1 MVKGVRVT
9 GTALMLVAALA
20 AGACGKSE
28 AEKRAEETRAAL
40 EKAAKD
46 AEAAG
51 KSAAAAAGK
60 SADQAA
66 TDAAKGLEQFAK
78 GLGGMAGAL
87 AGATT
92 KDGKPVEPVSFR
104 ELQGIFVPFDGWEM
118 GKATGEKITVPFAY
132 SQAKVK
138 YRKEGQEI
146 EVSVTDSGFNQ
157 LMLAPFSLFLTT
169 GYEKETE
176 DGYEKSAKVAGYPGW
191 EEWNG
196 KRKDGEVNAVVNKRF
211 IVKFEGDGLE
221 DTKVLHQ
228 LAEASNLTKLASLK

>member
-1 MVKGVRVT
+1 MVKVVRVA
-9 GTALMLVAALA
+9 GVALMLAAAVA

-28 AEKRAEETRAAL
+28 AEKQAEETRAAL

-46 AEAAG
+46 AETASKKTG
-51 KSAAAAAGK
+51 
-60 SADQAA
+60 
-66 TDAAKGLEQFAK
+66 DAANDAVKGLEQFAK
-78 GLGGMAGAL
+78 GLEGMAGAL
-87 AGATT
+87 AGA
-92 KDGKPVEPVSFR
+92 KGADGKLVEPVNFR

-118 GKATGEKITVPFAY
+118 GKPTGEKITVPFAY

-138 YRKEGQEI
+138 YRKDDQEI
-146 EVSVTDSGFNQ
+146 EASVTDSGLNQ

-176 DGYEKSAKVAGYPGW
+176 NGYEKSAKVAGHPGW
-191 EEWNG
+191 EEWNS
-196 KRKDGEVNAVVNKRF
+196 KSKDGEVNAVVNKRF

-221 DTKVLHQ
+221 DIKVLHQ

>member
-1 MVKGVRVT
+1 MVKVVRVA
-9 GTALMLVAALA
+9 GVALILAASVA

-28 AEKRAEETRAAL
+28 AQKQAEETRAAL

-46 AEAAG
+46 VEAAG
-51 KSAAAAAGK
+51 KKVGEG
-60 SADQAA
+60 AA

-78 GLGGMAGAL
+78 GLEGMAGAL
-87 AGATT
+87 AGKGA
-92 KDGKPVEPVSFR
+92 DGKPVEPVGFR

-118 GKATGEKITVPFAY
+118 GKPTGEKISVPFAY

-157 LMLAPFSLFLTT
+157 LMLAPFSLFLTS

-176 DGYEKSAKVAGYPGW
+176 HGYERSAKVAGYPGW
-191 EEWNG
+191 EEWNSS
-196 KRKDGEVNAVVNKRF
+196 RKDGEVNAVINKRF
-211 IVKFEGDGLE
+211 IVKFEGDGVE

-228 LAEASNLTKLASLK
+228 LAEASNLSKLASLK

>member
-1 MVKGVRVT
+1 MVKVVRIAGV
-9 GTALMLVAALA
+9 ALVLAAVVA

-28 AEKRAEETRAAL
+28 AEKQAEETRAAL

-51 KSAAAAAGK
+51 KSTG
-60 SADQAA
+60 QAA

-78 GLGGMAGAL
+78 GLEGMAGAL
-87 AGATT
+87 AGARTA
-92 KDGKPVEPVSFR
+92 DGKPVEPVSFR

-118 GKATGEKITVPFAY
+118 GKPTGEKISVPFAY

-146 EVSVTDSGFNQ
+146 AVSVTDSGFNQ
-157 LMLAPFSLFLTT
+157 LMIAPFALFLTT

-176 DGYEKSAKVAGYPGW
+176 HGYEKSAKVAGYPGW

-196 KRKDGEVNAVVNKRF
+196 QRKDGEVNAVINKRF
-211 IVKFEGDGLE
+211 IVKFEGDGL
-221 DTKVLHQ
+221 DDNKVLHQ
-228 LAEASNLTKLASLK
+228 LAEASNLAKLASLK

>member
-1 MVKGVRVT
+1 MVKVVRIAGV
-9 GTALMLVAALA
+9 ALVLAAVVA

-28 AEKRAEETRAAL
+28 AEKQAEETRAAL

-46 AEAAG
+46 VEAAG
-51 KSAAAAAGK
+51 KSSG
-60 SADQAA
+60 QAA

-78 GLGGMAGAL
+78 GLEGMAGAL
-87 AGATT
+87 AGAKTA
-92 KDGKPVEPVSFR
+92 DGKPVEPVSFR

-118 GKATGEKITVPFAY
+118 GKPTGEKISVPFAY

-146 EVSVTDSGFNQ
+146 AVSVTDSGFNQ
-157 LMLAPFSLFLTT
+157 LMIAPFALFLTT

-176 DGYEKSAKVAGYPGW
+176 HGYEKSAKVAGYPGW

-196 KRKDGEVNAVVNKRF
+196 QRKDGEVNAVINKRF
-211 IVKFEGDGLE
+211 IVKFEGDGL
-221 DTKVLHQ
+221 DDNKVLHQ
-228 LAEASNLTKLASLK
+228 LAEASNLAKLASLK

>member
-1 MVKGVRVT
+1 MVKRVRVA
-9 GTALMLVAALA
+9 GVALMLAAAVAA
-20 AGACGKSE
+20 GGCGKSE
-28 AEKRAEETRAAL
+28 AQKQAEETRAAL

-46 AEAAG
+46 AEAAS
-51 KSAAAAAGK
+51 KSTG
-60 SADQAA
+60 QAA

-78 GLGGMAGAL
+78 GLEGMAGAL
-87 AGATT
+87 AGARTA
-92 KDGKPVEPVSFR
+92 DGKPVEPVSFR
-104 ELQGIFVPFDGWEM
+104 ELQAIFVPLDGWEM
-118 GKATGEKITVPFAY
+118 AKPTGEKLSAPFAY

-138 YRKEGQEI
+138 YRKEGQVI

-157 LMLAPFSLFLTT
+157 LMLAPFSLFLTA

-176 DGYEKSAKVAGYPGW
+176 NGYERSAKIAGYPGW

-196 KRKDGEVNAVVNKRF
+196 KRKDGEVNAVINKRF
-211 IVKFEGDGLE
+211 IVKFKGDGLE

>member
-1 MVKGVRVT
+1 MVKRVRVA
-9 GTALMLVAALA
+9 GVALMLAAAVAA
-20 AGACGKSE
+20 GGCGKSE
-28 AEKRAEETRAAL
+28 AQKQAEETRAAL

-46 AEAAG
+46 AEAAS
-51 KSAAAAAGK
+51 KSTG
-60 SADQAA
+60 QAA

-78 GLGGMAGAL
+78 GLEGMAGAL
-87 AGATT
+87 AGARTA
-92 KDGKPVEPVSFR
+92 DGKPVEPVSFR
-104 ELQGIFVPFDGWEM
+104 ELQGIFVPLDGWEM
-118 GKATGEKITVPFAY
+118 AKPTGEKLSAPFAY

-138 YRKEGQEI
+138 YRKEGQVI

-157 LMLAPFSLFLTT
+157 LMLAPFSLFLTA

-176 DGYEKSAKVAGYPGW
+176 NGYERSAKIAGYPGW

-196 KRKDGEVNAVVNKRF
+196 KRKDGEVNAVINKRF
-211 IVKFEGDGLE
+211 IVKFKGDGLE

>member
-1 MVKGVRVT
+1 MVKGVRVA
-9 GTALMLVAALA
+9 GIALMLAAAVA

-28 AEKRAEETRAAL
+28 AEKQAEETRAAL

-51 KSAAAAAGK
+51 KKAGE
-60 SADQAA
+60 AAA

-78 GLGGMAGAL
+78 GLENMAGAL
-87 AGATT
+87 AGKGA
-92 KDGKPVEPVSFR
+92 DGKPVEPVNFR
-104 ELQGIFVPFDGWEM
+104 ELQGIFVPLAGWEM
-118 GKATGEKITVPFAY
+118 GKPTGEKISVPFAY

-138 YRKEGQEI
+138 YRKESQEI

-157 LMLAPFSLFLTT
+157 LMLAPFSLFLTS

-176 DGYEKSAKVAGYPGW
+176 HGYERSAKVAGFPGW
-191 EEWNG
+191 EEWDSS
-196 KRKDGEVNAVVNKRF
+196 RKDGEVNAVINKRF

-228 LAEASNLTKLASLK
+228 LAEASNLSKLASLK

>member
-1 MVKGVRVT
+1 MVKVVRIAGV
-9 GTALMLVAALA
+9 ALMLAAAVA

-28 AEKRAEETRAAL
+28 AEKKAEETRAAL

-51 KSAAAAAGK
+51 KKAGET
-60 SADQAA
+60 AA

-78 GLGGMAGAL
+78 GLEGMAGAL
-87 AGATT
+87 AGT
-92 KDGKPVEPVSFR
+92 KGADGKPVEPVSFR
-104 ELQGIFVPFDGWEM
+104 ELQGIFVPLDGWEM
-118 GKATGEKITVPFAY
+118 GKPTGEKISVPFAY

-146 EVSVTDSGFNQ
+146 EVSVTDSAFNQ
-157 LMLAPFSLFLTT
+157 LMIAPFALFLTT

-176 DGYEKSAKVAGYPGW
+176 HGYERSAKVAGYPGW
-191 EEWNG
+191 EEWDSA
-196 KRKDGEVNAVVNKRF
+196 RKDGEVNAVVNKRF
-211 IVKFEGDGLE
+211 IIKFEGDGLE

-228 LAEASNLTKLASLK
+228 LAEASNLGKLASMK

>member
-1 MVKGVRVT
+1 MVKVVRIAGV
-9 GTALMLVAALA
+9 ALVLAVAVA

-28 AEKRAEETRAAL
+28 AQKQAEETKAAL

-46 AEAAG
+46 VEAASKG
-51 KSAAAAAGK
+51 SG
-60 SADQAA
+60 QAA
-66 TDAAKGLEQFAK
+66 TEAAKGLEQFAK
-78 GLGGMAGAL
+78 GLGSMAGAI

-92 KDGKPVEPVSFR
+92 PDGKPVEPVSFR
-104 ELQGIFVPFDGWEM
+104 ELQGLFVPLEGWEM
-118 GKATGEKITVPFAY
+118 GKPTGEKLTIPFAY

-138 YRKEGQEI
+138 YRREGQSI
-146 EVSVTDSGFNQ
+146 EVSITDSGFNQ

-176 DGYEKSAKVAGYPGW
+176 NGYERSAKVAGFPGW
-191 EEWNG
+191 EEWDG

-221 DTKVLHQ
+221 DNKVLHQ

>member
-9 GTALMLVAALA
+9 GIALMLAAAVA

-28 AEKRAEETRAAL
+28 SEKKAEEARAAL
-40 EKAAKD
+40 EKAAKEM
-46 AEAAG
+46 EAAG
-51 KSAAAAAGK
+51 QKAGE
-60 SADQAA
+60 AAA

-78 GLGGMAGAL
+78 GLGTMAGAL
-87 AGATT
+87 AGTGA
-92 KDGKPVEPVSFR
+92 DGKPVEPVNFR

-118 GKATGEKITVPFAY
+118 GKPTGEKISVPFAY

-157 LMLAPFSLFLTT
+157 LMLAPFSLFLTS

-176 DGYEKSAKVAGYPGW
+176 HGYERSAKVAGFPGW
-191 EEWNG
+191 EEWNSS
-196 KRKDGEVNAVVNKRF
+196 RKDGEVNAVVNKRF

-228 LAEASNLTKLASLK
+228 LAEASNLSKLASLK

>member
-1 MVKGVRVT
+1 MVKVVRVA
-9 GTALMLVAALA
+9 GVALILAASVA

-28 AEKRAEETRAAL
+28 AQKQAEETRAAL

-46 AEAAG
+46 VEAAG
-51 KSAAAAAGK
+51 KKASEGTAA
-60 SADQAA
+60 
-66 TDAAKGLEQFAK
+66 DAAKGLEQFAK
-78 GLGGMAGAL
+78 GLEGMAGAL
-87 AGATT
+87 AG

-118 GKATGEKITVPFAY
+118 GKPTGEKISVPFAY

-176 DGYEKSAKVAGYPGW
+176 HGYERSAKVAGYPGW
-191 EEWNG
+191 EEWNSSN
-196 KRKDGEVNAVVNKRF
+196 KDGEVNAVINKRF
-211 IVKFEGDGLE
+211 IVKFEGDGVE

-228 LAEASNLTKLASLK
+228 LAEASNLSKLASLK

>member
-1 MVKGVRVT
+1 MVKVVRVA
-9 GTALMLVAALA
+9 GVALILAASVA

-28 AEKRAEETRAAL
+28 AQKQAEETRAAL

-46 AEAAG
+46 VEAAG
-51 KSAAAAAGK
+51 KKAGESA
-60 SADQAA
+60 S

-78 GLGGMAGAL
+78 GLEGMAGAL
-87 AGATT
+87 AGKGA
-92 KDGKPVEPVSFR
+92 DGKPVEPVSFR

-118 GKATGEKITVPFAY
+118 GKPTGEKISVPFAY

-157 LMLAPFSLFLTT
+157 LMLAPFSLFLTS

-176 DGYEKSAKVAGYPGW
+176 HGYERSAKVAGYPGW
-191 EEWNG
+191 EEWNSSN
-196 KRKDGEVNAVVNKRF
+196 KDGEVNAVINKRF
-211 IVKFEGDGLE
+211 IVKFEGDGVE

-228 LAEASNLTKLASLK
+228 LAEASNLSKLASLK